1 MGSVCMAERKSRRCR
16 MKVKPKRAGRHP
28 CQRQTGVFFRTGLQ
42 QKCACMERHM
52 PSAAIR
58 NKSSTRQ
65 PSLEVSGKAVGPE
78 RQTTDPTC

>member
-1 MGSVCMAERKSRRCR
+1 MGSVYMAERKSRRCR
-16 MKVKPKRAGRHP
+16 IKVKTQRADRFP
-28 CQRQTGVFFRTGLQ
+28 VYDRPTRFFRTGLQ
-42 QKCACMERHM
+42 QKCACMEKHM

-58 NKSSTRQ
+58 NKSSIRQ